1 MAENACQVG
10 TMADGG
16 KTMLKCCMCGDVFD
30 VGYEMPNGDYVCTCH
45 SVAMNILHRCEGKKN
60 KLKKAGRSD
69 ELMKRK

>member
-30 VGYEMPNGDYVCTCH
+30 IGYEMPNGDYVCATHECCYEYCK
-45 SVAMNILHRCEGKKN
+45 CEGK
-60 KLKKAGRSD
+60 RITQESED
-69 ELMKRK
+69 